1 MSNSVLIRNPKLHK
15 HKFNPSRMLTL
26 NMGQVIPNFCELAN
40 PGDIWKLSSTSL
52 TRTMPM
58 IAPIFGRVRIYQHYF
73 FVPLRLLMNDFESF
87 ITGGIDGNDATPH
100 PYIKSPSTGWEAG
113 SLMDHLGYCTNYF
126 NEDNTKHVVGNLKG
140 SAFPVRAY
148 NRVINDWYINENI
161 EGMLREL
168 SLEPGEDTTT
178 DTTIFKK
185 VWRPDYFINNLP
197 WAQRGPEIMLPLG
210 VSAPVY
216 GSEGKPLSMTN
227 TSVQNFGTYP
237 LVTTH
242 VQGTGGSNSYL
253 RPQWSGDKTINNYE
267 WNVTPKSVGV
277 DSNIYTDLTE
287 ASSISV
293 NDLRD
298 SLALKVASEISAR
311 TGGRLIEW
319 LLGHW
324 GVRSSNKTLQ
334 RSQYLGGGVSSLFVD
349 AVEQTS
355 STDNTSPQG
364 NLSGRGTS
372 VNNVWGF
379 KHRFEEPGVI
389 LGLMSIMPDA
399 LYYQGQR
406 RWLNYN
412 SRLDYPLPAF
422 AKLGEQETKEVEIF
436 AQGEGS
442 SYTASDGTVVSDDTT
457 LGFNPRYEE
466 CRFIPSSIHANF
478 KTNLK
483 FWTLARHFE
492 NPPLLNS
499 QFMQGEP
506 SKRVF
511 AVTDQ
516 QYDSFLTEVGF
527 NIKCWRKIPKHGIP
541 TTFGLLS

>member
-1 MSNSVLIRNPKLHK
+1 MSNSVLIRSPKLHK

-26 NMGQVIPNFCELAN
+26 GMGQVVPDFCELTQ

-52 TRTMPM
+52 TRTLPM

-100 PYIKSPSTGWEAG
+100 PYVKSPATGWEAG
-113 SLMDHLGYCTNYF
+113 SLMDHLGYCSNYF
-126 NEDNTKHVVGNLKG
+126 NEDNNKHIVGNLKG
-140 SAFPVRAY
+140 SAFAVRAY
-148 NRVINDWYINENI
+148 NKVINDWYINENI
-161 EGMLREL
+161 EGMTREI

-178 DTTIFKK
+178 DTTMFKK
-185 VWRPDYFINNLP
+185 VWHPDYFVNNLP

-216 GSEGKPLSMTN
+216 GNGEINMIDLSDGSN
-227 TSVQNFGTYP
+227 GVLQK
-237 LVTTH
+237 H
-242 VQGTGGSNSYL
+242 HIQGSGGSGNYL
-253 RPQWSGDKTINNYE
+253 RLNPDSGTQNEHSVGLATSGDT
-267 WNVTPKSVGV
+267 G
-277 DSNIYTDLTE
+277 IYTDLTE

-324 GVRSSNKTLQ
+324 GVRSSNRTLQ

-349 AVEQTS
+349 AIEQTS
-355 STDNTSPQG
+355 STDETTPQG
-364 NLSGRGTS
+364 NLAGRGTS
-372 VNNVWGF
+372 INSVWGF
-379 KHRFEEPGVI
+379 KHRFEEHGVI
-389 LGLMSIMPDA
+389 LGLISIMPDA

-412 SRLDYPLPAF
+412 SRLDYPLPAY
-422 AKLGEQETKEVEIF
+422 AKLGEQETKEVEIM
-436 AQGEGS
+436 AQGEGV
-442 SYTASDGTVVSDDTT
+442 SYTTPDGTVITDETT
-457 LGFNPRYEE
+457 FGFNPRYEE
-466 CRFIPSSIHANF
+466 CRMIPSSIHGDF
-478 KTNLK
+478 KTGLK

-492 NPPLLNS
+492 NPPSLNA

-511 AVTDQ
+511 AVEDQ
-516 QYDSFLTEVGF
+516 KYDCFLTEIGF
-527 NIKCWRKIPKHGIP
+527 NIKCWRKIPKYGVP